1 MSKHCDSSCPPH
13 PVHCDVTYDN
23 LLHPIPYT
31 VTQVETTSP
40 FYPYIVTLS
49 VTTSPSPPYR
59 IEHTE
64 VRFGGQAFR
73 LGRYAIHFHLSGLM
87 RGSYI
92 RHCSIHH
99 SNNRAITAH
108 GVHELLIEGNVAYD
122 VKGHMFFVVSVYMRA
137 CACLVTAV
145 QW

>member
-1 MSKHCDSSCPPH
+1 MHSDTTC
-13 PVHCDVTYDN
+13 DN
-23 LLHPIPYT
+23 LSIL
-31 VTQVETTSP
+31 
-40 FYPYIVTLS
+40 L
-49 VTTSPSPPYR
+49 YR

-122 VKGHMFFVVSVYMRA
+122 VKGHMFFVVSVCSM
-137 CACLVTAV
+137 CVVWCL
-145 QW
+145 